1 MGQRSFAGAARLG
14 AVVLCVLGF
23 AAPAQ
28 ADTYRMIGGWG
39 SPGSANG
46 QFDQPVGIALHP
58 NGNVYVLDR
67 ANRRVQI
74 FTPAGTFVDKF
85 GSQGSGDGQ
94 FNTPSGILIH
104 PVDGEVYVSDGAQNR
119 VQVFN
124 TAGVF
129 QRKFGTTGA
138 GNTVQFNEPRSMA
151 WNAADELVIADKLN
165 HRVQTVTKT
174 GTFVSTWG
182 AEGDDA
188 GQLRYPTAVAVDAS
202 GDTVVVNDDR
212 IDVLRPTG
220 AFRRRWGSFGTATG
234 KFDSPHGVVIGPPG
248 VLVADSGN
256 DRVQIFHIVNTF
268 LRSFTTQPNP
278 EGLAMDSAG
287 TVYVSGGNRVQKYAL
302 SPEVKVALNLVPV
315 GDPGRFDLKVNGDTV
330 AAGAGHQGQG
340 GAGVASGSSVT
351 VAVAAAG
358 DTILTD
364 YDTTIDCGAGPQT
377 GASVVISNVTADTTC
392 TVTNTLR
399 PDPVRANAT
408 TFVSAGAEQQFP
420 VPAGVTSVH
429 VTAPRRQGRRRHERP
444 TRRARRRRST
454 PTSPSRRVRPCSWR
468 SAATA

>member
-1 MGQRSFAGAARLG
+1 M
-14 AVVLCVLGF
+14 
-23 AAPAQ
+23 
-28 ADTYRMIGGWG
+28 
-39 SPGSANG
+39 
-46 QFDQPVGIALHP
+46 
-58 NGNVYVLDR
+58 
-67 ANRRVQI
+67 
-74 FTPAGTFVDKF
+74 
-85 GSQGSGDGQ
+85 
-94 FNTPSGILIH
+94 
-104 PVDGEVYVSDGAQNR
+104 
-119 VQVFN
+119 QVFN

-129 QRKFGTTGA
+129 QRKFGSTGA

-188 GQLRYPTAVAVDAS
+188 GQLRYPTAVAVDVS
-202 GDTVVVNDDR
+202 GDTVVVDDDR

-302 SPEVKVALNLVPV
+302 SPEVKVALNFVPV
-315 GDPGRFDLKVNGDTV
+315 GDPGRFDLKVNGDTSRPAPGTRAKAVRRRVGLVGHRGGCRGRGHDPGRLRHDDRLRRGSADRGVGRDRQRHRGHDLHRDEHV
-330 AAGAGHQGQG
+330 AARPGARQRDDLRERGRR
-340 GAGVASGSSVT
+340 A
-351 VAVAAAG
+351 AV
-358 DTILTD
+358 
-364 YDTTIDCGAGPQT
+364 P
-377 GASVVISNVTADTTC
+377 
-392 TVTNTLR
+392 R
-399 PDPVRANAT
+399 
-408 TFVSAGAEQQFP
+408 
-420 VPAGVTSVH
+420 PAGVTSVH
-429 VTAPRRQGRRRHERP
+429 VTARGGKGGDQ
-444 TRRARRRRST
+444 RAANSAGAARRST